1 MNINQHLILKRPV
14 FFYLYEDSFSHL
26 SICLAEGF
34 KELGVPFYSNINYWK
49 LSEHPDEYLF
59 EHNPEITPDDC
70 SIVVLDT
77 KWLHSKGD
85 FPENFFHPGRQYI
98 TVYLDEMDGLTIW
111 NPPLEQFDLRFRTH
125 YNQRSK
131 HPENCVSWVFGLSNR
146 IIEQTQDYPQFQERQ
161 SSIIFN
167 FRVEQ
172 DQIITTR
179 SWFKFEA
186 GFSFLN
192 SGLLVFE
199 NPVRRISKQQILPL
213 FQGVLNIDDRIDQ
226 FDQPPSD
233 SYHAL
238 QWEQTGKRHH
248 PQYYKRLKESV
259 ACAGFAG
266 CVIPYN
272 NSGEF
277 LVEWWD
283 SWRFWESLA
292 AGCVTFHVDFDK
304 YGIDLPVIP
313 ENWRHYIGLD
323 LEHPQDTIDRIIS
336 EPNILEQIS
345 TEGRQWAI
353 NHYSPV
359 PTALRFLE
367 TISAYQNTKNGFFET
382 SQQSLEQTI
391 NLPLRKINLVI
402 FPDWS
407 QPELSLRLEL
417 KPILQT
423 LANHPDALDITLLLD
438 HRNKTDEEAN
448 LILSS
453 VVMDLLMEGEVSLG
467 SEHLEITLIGQGN
480 SNQWPVLLPRLLGR
494 IQLENED
501 QTAIAESKA
510 DQLPCYSLDCLNW
523 QF

>member
-1 MNINQHLILKRPV
+1 MNADQKLTLNKPV
-14 FFYLYEDSFSHL
+14 FFYVCEQSFSHL

-34 KELGVPFYSNINYWK
+34 KELGIPFYSNINYWK
-49 LSEHPDEYLF
+49 LSEHPDKYLF
-59 EHNPEITPDDC
+59 EHNPDITPDDC

-111 NPPLEQFDLRFRTH
+111 NPPLEQFDLRLRTH

-213 FQGVLNIDDRIDQ
+213 FQGIFNIDDRIDQ

-266 CVIPYN
+266 CVIPWS
-272 NSGEF
+272 NSGES

-304 YGIDLPVIP
+304 YAIDLPVMP
-313 ENWRHYIGLD
+313 ENWRHYIGIDLD
-323 LEHPQDTIDRIIS
+323 NPQATVDRIIN
-336 EPNILEQIS
+336 EPQILEKIS

-353 NHYSPV
+353 EHYSPV

-367 TISAYQNTKNGFFET
+367 IVIAYQKN
-382 SQQSLEQTI
+382 QKDRLEICNLSITEPQI
-391 NLPLRKINLVI
+391 NLPLRDRNLII

-407 QPELSLRLEL
+407 QSEISLITEL
-417 KPILQT
+417 KQIIKSLIT
-423 LANHPDALDITLLLD
+423 HPHKEQITLLID
-438 HRNKTDEEAN
+438 NSNTSDETAN

-453 VVMDLLMEGEVSLG
+453 IAINLLMEE
-467 SEHLEITLIGQGN
+467 ELEIDEGPEIALIGQL
-480 SNQWPVLLPRLLGR
+480 SPIQWQALVSHLTGR
-494 IQLENED
+494 IKLEHENQE
-501 QTAIAESKA
+501 AIASVGAEIIPVY
-510 DQLPCYSLDCLNW
+510 DLDN
-523 QF
+523 